1 MGTDKT
7 PGGRQCILDRAQ
19 QLFAVHGYHGVSI
32 RDIVQACGL
41 SNAALYYHFGN
52 KQNLYIEVLRAY
64 LSAMVEQLRAA
75 SQGGGTC
82 RQRLARVA
90 GAYARFIAESQSA
103 IQVLLRDVAQF
114 EQGEIRQMLPDLE
127 TQIPGVIAT
136 ILEEAITAREIRAIN
151 TQNVGT
157 MLLGMVN
164 ALVMRRLYAGAGET
178 LEEDVDVSLDVLF
191 EGIGI

>member
-7 PGGRQCILDRAQ
+7 AVGRQCILDRAQ
-19 QLFAVHGYHGVSI
+19 ALFAAHGYHGVSI
-32 RDIVQACGL
+32 RDIVHACGL

-52 KQNLYIEVLRAY
+52 KQNLFIEVLRAY
-64 LSAMVEQLRAA
+64 VSAMIERLRAA

-82 RQRLARVA
+82 RQRLVRVA
-90 GAYARFIAESQSA
+90 GSYARFIAESQSA

-114 EQGEIRQMLPDLE
+114 EQEEIQQMLPDME

-136 ILEEAITAREIRAIN
+136 ILEEGIKAGEVGAID
-151 TQNVGT
+151 TQDVGT

-164 ALVMRRLYAGAGET
+164 ALVMRRLYAGAGKN
-178 LEEDVDVSLDVLF
+178 LDKDVEGALDLLF

>member
-1 MGTDKT
+1 METDKT

-64 LSAMVEQLRAA
+64 LSAMIERLRAA

-90 GAYARFIAESQSA
+90 RAYARFIAESQSA

-114 EQGEIRQMLPDLE
+114 EQGEIRQMLPDIE
-127 TQIPGVIAT
+127 TQIPGVIAA
-136 ILEEAITAREIRAIN
+136 ILEEGIAAREIRAIN
-151 TQNVGT
+151 TQDVGT

-164 ALVMRRLYAGAGET
+164 ALVMRRLYAGPGEN
-178 LEEDVDVSLDVLF
+178 LDEDVDVTLDVLF
-191 EGIGI
+191 EGIDI